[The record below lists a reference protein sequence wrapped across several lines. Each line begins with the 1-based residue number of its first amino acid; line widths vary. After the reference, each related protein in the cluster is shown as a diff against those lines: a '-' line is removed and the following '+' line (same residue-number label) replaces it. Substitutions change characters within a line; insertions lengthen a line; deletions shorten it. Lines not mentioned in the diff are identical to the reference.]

1 MTKPDS
7 TNRTKAMPAEFRFA
21 EYRLPRGRHNLSRE
35 LVAENQ
41 RWRLL
46 GAAAEVL
53 AERGFGGVGS
63 GAIATRA
70 GVSKGAFYVYFDNVE
85 ECLVAAHGMAAD
97 CVWELAADA
106 CKGERDRGRRLA
118 AVLDAIL
125 GFLAS
130 EPPLAHLLGAAA
142 AAGSP
147 VIAASRERLILR
159 LAELL
164 RAGRGEPAAD
174 RHLPPTAELRVVAAS
189 FALLSD
195 QLAEGGAE
203 RLPELTPE
211 LAALLSLSPA
221 LA

>member
-85 ECLVAAHGMAAD
+85 ECLVAAHEMAAD
-97 CVWELAADA
+97 CVWELASDA
-106 CKGERDRGRRLA
+106 CQGEGEQRLA
-118 AVLDAIL
+118 AVLDATL
-125 GFLAS
+125 GFLAG

-142 AAGSP
+142 AAGSAA
-147 VIAASRERLILR
+147 IAASRERLILR

-164 RAGRGEPAAD
+164 RAGRGEAGIAD
-174 RHLPPTAELRVVAAS
+174 RQLPPTAERRVVAAS

-195 QLAEGGAE
+195 QLAAGGAD

-211 LAALLSLSPA
+211 LAALLAAPLVSA
-221 LA
+221 